1 MSSETVA
8 TDSSES
14 TVTAE
19 SPLSLPQIPAHP
31 GLTEDL
37 GWILL
42 GSLIIAFIFLRPQGL
57 LPERRPAYAETADP
71 GVAEVDL
78 ERRDGP

>member
-19 SPLSLPQIPAHP
+19 SPLSLPQIPAQ
-31 GLTEDL
+31 LAEELARIISRALVEDYRAEL
-37 GWILL
+37 SNRSMDPS
-42 GSLIIAFIFLRPQGL
+42 GSISRS
-57 LPERRPAYAETADP
+57 
-71 GVAEVDL
+71 
-78 ERRDGP
+78 